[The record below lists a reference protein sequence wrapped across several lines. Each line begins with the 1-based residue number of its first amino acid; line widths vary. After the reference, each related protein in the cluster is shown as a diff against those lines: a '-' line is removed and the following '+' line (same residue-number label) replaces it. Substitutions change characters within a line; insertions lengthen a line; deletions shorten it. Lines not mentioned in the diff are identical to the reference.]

1 MDSQTPLQRAI
12 DAIRSGDRI
21 AGRRLLAQV
30 LHADPQNV
38 QAWLWMSEVADTGE
52 QRRECLLRALA
63 IDPGNQAAR
72 AGLARLTE
80 PPARPTKGRS
90 RDSRIE
96 VDGPSITMERDWEIA
111 PTDSRRKAERYIVL
125 AGAMSLTLLIGLIL
139 LLVAL
144 TTVVP
149 QARARWAL
157 TTEPALGTATLWC
170 PSCERQGQ
178 PVLLSVRIGAGY
190 SRGGQAGALPHGT
203 RVSVLRYRW
212 SALERRYYVLIAAE
226 GQRGWVPETQ
236 IRR

>member
-1 MDSQTPLQRAI
+1 MNIQTPVQRAI

-30 LHADPQNV
+30 LYAEPQNV
-38 QAWLWMSEVADTGE
+38 QAWLWMSSAAETDK

-63 IDPGNQAAR
+63 IDPENQVAR
-72 AGLARLTE
+72 AGLAQLEESSPTE
-80 PPARPTKGRS
+80 DQPATAGLDPTL
-90 RDSRIE
+90 
-96 VDGPSITMERDWEIA
+96 
-111 PTDSRRKAERYIVL
+111 RRKAERNIML
-125 AGAMSLTLLIGLIL
+125 AGAMSLTLFIGLVL

-144 TTVVP
+144 AIVVP
-149 QARARWAL
+149 QARAQWAL
-157 TTEPALGTATLWC
+157 TAEPSIGTATLWC
-170 PSCERQGQ
+170 PSCERQGR
-178 PVLLSVRIGAGY
+178 PVILSVRIGAGF
-190 SRGGQAGALPHGT
+190 SRGGRAGELPHGT